1 MHLVIM
7 YANFKK
13 KSIPI
18 TDIVFQVPQYYILI

>member
-1 MHLVIM
+1 MHLVII
-7 YANFKK
+7 YANLK